1 MEGEQLMTN
10 NPAKRLSEIE
20 QLQKELKE
28 EANEI
33 KDFLRKLAKGHA
45 EMFDYGWTQKVLV
58 QAQRK
63 APTILVRKQVDYALE
78 VARIKPIS
86 AQLRNKCYD
95 KGAIPK
101 PTVKLIAS

>member
-1 MEGEQLMTN
+1 MTN

-33 KDFLRKLAKGHA
+33 KDFLRKLAKGHT
-45 EMFDYGWTQKVLV
+45 EMFDYDWKQKILV

-63 APTILVRKQVDYALE
+63 APT
-78 VARIKPIS
+78 
-86 AQLRNKCYD
+86 
-95 KGAIPK
+95 
-101 PTVKLIAS
+101 

>member
-58 QAQRK
+58 QAPRK
-63 APTILVRKQVDYALE
+63 APTILVRKEVDNALTI
-78 VARIKPIS
+78 ARTKTIS
-86 AQLRNKCYD
+86 AQCYNKCYT

-101 PTVKLIAS
+101 PTVKLIDA